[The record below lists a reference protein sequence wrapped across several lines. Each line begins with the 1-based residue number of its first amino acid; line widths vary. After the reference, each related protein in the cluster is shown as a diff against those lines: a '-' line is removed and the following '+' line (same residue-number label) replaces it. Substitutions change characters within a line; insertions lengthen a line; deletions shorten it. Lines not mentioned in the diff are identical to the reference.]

1 MSTLCY
7 NLLPAAHN
15 PSITINT
22 TPTNDRSA
30 EVNHLTENIR
40 YRAKTETI
48 PAETVVSD
56 KENG

>member
-1 MSTLCY
+1 M
-7 NLLPAAHN
+7 PAAHN

-22 TPTNDRSA
+22 TPTNDWSA
-30 EVNHLTENIR
+30 EVNHLAENIR
-40 YRAKTETI
+40 YRATTEAI